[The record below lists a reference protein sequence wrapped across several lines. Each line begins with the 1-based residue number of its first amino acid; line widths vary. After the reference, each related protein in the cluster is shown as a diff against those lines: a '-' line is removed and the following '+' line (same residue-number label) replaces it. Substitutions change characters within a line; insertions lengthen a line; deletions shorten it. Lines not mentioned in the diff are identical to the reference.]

1 MLKYLSSALILLPC
15 RVRISTSRTFA
26 RSRPLMG
33 TMEHAVV
40 RCLPGE
46 PKLTISFCLDGSH
59 KHMLRDQGEALGKVL
74 ARISNGI
81 AKGQGKAKKAK
92 KNTGQQPSAPQDP
105 PLVKLYHDGAEV
117 DDMVLNSEA
126 WKDGSVLQVGDV
138 KYSVQRNPPT
148 LTIAELPVSML
159 AGYPVCPKL
168 AVEFGSLQDCEYSWY
183 KERTSNMR

>member
-1 MLKYLSSALILLPC
+1 MLKYLSSALVLLPC
-15 RVRISTSRTFA
+15 RVRVSLSRTFA
-26 RSRPLMG
+26 GTGPLMG
-33 TMEHAVV
+33 SLEPAVV

-92 KNTGQQPSAPQDP
+92 KNRGQQPCGPQEP
-105 PLVKLYHDGAEV
+105 TLVKLYHDGAEV
-117 DDMVLNSEA
+117 DEAVPNSEA
-126 WKDGSVLQVGDV
+126 WKDGAVLQVGGV
-138 KYSVQRNPPT
+138 KYSVRRNPPT
-148 LTIAELPVSML
+148 LTVAELPASML

-168 AVEFGSLQDCEYSWY
+168 AVEFGSLQDCQYSWY
-183 KERTSNMR
+183 KDRPSAMR

>member
-1 MLKYLSSALILLPC
+1 M
-15 RVRISTSRTFA
+15 
-26 RSRPLMG
+26 
-33 TMEHAVV
+33 V

-92 KNTGQQPSAPQDP
+92 KNTGQQPSGP
-105 PLVKLYHDGAEV
+105 PEPTLVKLYLDGAEV
-117 DDMVLNSEA
+117 DDAVLNSEA
-126 WKDGSVLQVGDV
+126 WKDGAVLQVGDV

-148 LTIAELPVSML
+148 FTTAQIPASML
-159 AGYPVCPKL
+159 AGYPVCPHL

-183 KERTSNMR
+183 KEQASNMR